1 MTKKDKIWTGA
12 VVLLFVLD
20 VAYMVLMRNWLT
32 LIWVIGVAFFYYSAE
47 YFRKECMDRDEHI
60 RFLTEN
66 NTTRRLRQSMREARI
81 SAENCYRYIN
91 TIKLLKEENERLK
104 ILNKNLIENKN
115 TGVKN
120 YARKRK

>member
-1 MTKKDKIWTGA
+1 MTKKDKIRMGVTA
-12 VVLLFVLD
+12 SLLALN
-20 VAYMVLMRNWLT
+20 VAYMVLLRNWIALM
-32 LIWVIGVAFFYYSAE
+32 WVLGAVYLFYKVIDLV
-47 YFRKECMDRDEHI
+47 KECMDRDEQI

>member
-1 MTKKDKIWTGA
+1 MTKKDKIWIGA
-12 VVLLFVLD
+12 VVLLLVLY
-20 VAYMVLMRNWLT
+20 VAYMVLMRNWIALM
-32 LIWVIGVAFFYYSAE
+32 WVVGAAYLFYQAIDLV
-47 YFRKECMDRDEHI
+47 KECMDRDEHI

-66 NTTRRLRQSMREARI
+66 NTTRRLMQSMREARI

>member
-1 MTKKDKIWTGA
+1 MTKKDKIWIGA

-20 VAYMVLMRNWLT
+20 VAYMVLLRNWIALM
-32 LIWVIGVAFFYYSAE
+32 WVLGAVYLFYKAIDLV
-47 YFRKECMDRDEHI
+47 KECMDRDEHI

>member
-1 MTKKDKIWTGA
+1 MTKKDKIWIGA
-12 VVLLFVLD
+12 VALLLVLD
-20 VAYMVLMRNWLT
+20 VAYMVLVRNWLA
-32 LIWVIGVAFFYYSAE
+32 LMWVAGAAYLFYQAIDLV
-47 YFRKECMDRDEHI
+47 KECLDRDEQI

-81 SAENCYRYIN
+81 SADNCYRYIN

>member
-1 MTKKDKIWTGA
+1 MTKKDKIWIGA
-12 VVLLFVLD
+12 VLLLFGLD
-20 VAYMVLMRNWLT
+20 AAYMVLVRNWT
-32 LIWVIGVAFFYYSAE
+32 ALIFVVGVAYLFYQAIDLV
-47 YFRKECMDRDEHI
+47 KECMDRDEHI

>member
-1 MTKKDKIWTGA
+1 MTKKDKIRIGVA
-12 VVLLFVLD
+12 ASLLALN
-20 VAYMVLMRNWLT
+20 VAFMVLAREWFT
-32 LIWVIGVAFFYYSAE
+32 LIWVIGVAFSYWCTE
-47 YFRKECMDRDEHI
+47 YFRKECMDRDKQI

>member
-1 MTKKDKIWTGA
+1 MTKKDKIWIGA
-12 VVLLFVLD
+12 VVLLLVLN
-20 VAYMVLMRNWLT
+20 AACMVLMRNRIALMWVVGAAYLFYLT
-32 LIWVIGVAFFYYSAE
+32 IDLV
-47 YFRKECMDRDEHI
+47 KECMDRDEHI

>member
-104 ILNKNLIENKN
+104 ILNKNLIANKN

>member
-1 MTKKDKIWTGA
+1 MTKKDKIWIG
-12 VVLLFVLD
+12 VVTLLFVLD
-20 VAYMVLMRNWLT
+20 VAYIVLVRNWLA
-32 LIWVIGVAFFYYSAE
+32 LMWIVGAAYLFYQAIDLV
-47 YFRKECMDRDEHI
+47 KECMDRDEHI

>member
-1 MTKKDKIWTGA
+1 MTKKDKIWIGA
-12 VVLLFVLD
+12 VVLLFILD
-20 VAYMVLMRNWLT
+20 VAHMVLMRNWLA
-32 LIWVIGVAFFYYSAE
+32 LLWVVGAAYLFYQAIDLV
-47 YFRKECMDRDEHI
+47 KECMDRDEHI

-91 TIKLLKEENERLK
+91 TIKLLKEENERLN
-104 ILNKNLIENKN
+104 ILNKNLIENQN

>member
-1 MTKKDKIWTGA
+1 MTKKDKIWTGV

-20 VAYMVLMRNWLT
+20 VAYMVLMRNWLA
-32 LIWVIGVAFFYYSAE
+32 LMWVVGAAYLFYQAIDLV
-47 YFRKECMDRDEHI
+47 KECMDRDEHI

>member
-1 MTKKDKIWTGA
+1 MTKKDKIWMG
-12 VVLLFVLD
+12 
-20 VAYMVLMRNWLT
+20 VAASFLALNVAFMVLAREWVT

-47 YFRKECMDRDEHI
+47 YFRKECMDRDEQI

>member
-1 MTKKDKIWTGA
+1 MTKKDKIWIGVTA
-12 VVLLFVLD
+12 SLLALN
-20 VAYMVLMRNWLT
+20 VAYMVLLRNWIALM
-32 LIWVIGVAFFYYSAE
+32 WVLGAVYLFYKVIDLV
-47 YFRKECMDRDEHI
+47 KECMDRDEQI
-60 RFLTEN
+60 LFLTEN

>member
-20 VAYMVLMRNWLT
+20 VAYMVLMRNWLA
-32 LIWVIGVAFFYYSAE
+32 LMWVVGAAYLFYQAIDLV
-47 YFRKECMDRDEHI
+47 KECMDRDEHI

-91 TIKLLKEENERLK
+91 TVKLLKEENERLK

>member
-1 MTKKDKIWTGA
+1 MTKKDKIWIGVTA
-12 VVLLFVLD
+12 SLLALN
-20 VAYMVLMRNWLT
+20 VAYMVLLRNWIALM
-32 LIWVIGVAFFYYSAE
+32 WVLGAVYLFYKVIDLV
-47 YFRKECMDRDEHI
+47 KECMDRDEQI

>member
-1 MTKKDKIWTGA
+1 MTKKDKIWIGA

-20 VAYMVLMRNWLT
+20 VAYMVLMRNWLA
-32 LIWVIGVAFFYYSAE
+32 LMWVVGVAYLFYQAIDLV
-47 YFRKECMDRDEHI
+47 KECMDRDEHI

-104 ILNKNLIENKN
+104 ILNENLVENKN

>member
-1 MTKKDKIWTGA
+1 MTKKDKIWMGA
-12 VVLLFVLD
+12 VVLLFVLN
-20 VAYMVLMRNWLT
+20 VVYMVLIRNWIALM
-32 LIWVIGVAFFYYSAE
+32 WVVVAASLSYKAIDLV
-47 YFRKECMDRDEHI
+47 KECMDRDEHI

-66 NTTRRLRQSMREARI
+66 NTTHRLRQSMREARI

-91 TIKLLKEENERLK
+91 TIKKLKEENERLK

>member
-1 MTKKDKIWTGA
+1 MTKKDKIWIGA
-12 VVLLFVLD
+12 VVLLLVLD
-20 VAYMVLMRNWLT
+20 VAYMVLMRNWLAVM
-32 LIWVIGVAFFYYSAE
+32 WVVGAAYLFYQTIDLV
-47 YFRKECMDRDEHI
+47 KECMDRDEHI

-115 TGVKN
+115 TGKN

>member
-1 MTKKDKIWTGA
+1 MTKKEKIWIGVA
-12 VVLLFVLD
+12 VLLFVLD
-20 VAYMVLMRNWLT
+20 AAHMVLVRNWLA
-32 LIWVIGVAFFYYSAE
+32 LMWVVEAAYLFYLVIDLV
-47 YFRKECMDRDEHI
+47 KECMDRDEHI

-81 SAENCYRYIN
+81 SADNCYRYIN